1 MYRKLIYLTCFVLV
15 LGLVLTRAADAADPN
30 LVGYWT
36 FDEGS
41 GAIASD
47 YSGHGNDGTIEGGPQ
62 WVAGKVGGA
71 LKFDGD
77 DDQITLKNPLTV
89 GSSSNTVAA
98 WIKVP
103 LAGTEGLDA
112 TERVG
117 IVLGSYDSSP
127 NTNWEL
133 HAKGEMRLYWNGG
146 EINRNGTTDLRDD
159 TWHHIAWVRDKATNA
174 NYMYIDRGLEATIPT
189 LGTDIT
195 FNTTHKIGGDNRGS
209 PPNFHGLLDET
220 STVFWTMFRSTAERC
235 HRMNLG
241 RLRKAYTLKRRFPP
255 IRLMVQ

>member
-41 GAIASD
+41 GTIASD

-77 DDQITLKNPLTV
+77 DDQITLKDPLTV

-98 WIKVP
+98 WVKVP
-103 LAGTEGLDA
+103 LAGTERLGA

-117 IVLGSYDSSP
+117 IVLGNYDDSP

-133 HAKGEMRLYWNGG
+133 HAVGQMRLYWNAGQ
-146 EINRNGTTDLRDD
+146 ISRYGTT
-159 TWHHIAWVRDKATNA
+159 
-174 NYMYIDRGLEATIPT
+174 
-189 LGTDIT
+189 
-195 FNTTHKIGGDNRGS
+195 IGGAR
-209 PPNFHGLLDET
+209 PT

-235 HRMNLG
+235 HRMNLE